1 MTFRTL
7 KTVTLGC
14 RVNQYETE
22 YLRQGFER
30 LGYRDAVDGEPVD
43 LCIVNGC
50 VVTAESEAK
59 TRKAIR
65 RLAKKYPQA
74 EIIVTGCYAAR
85 AADEAAAMPGVVEVV
100 ADKRQ
105 LPDLLARRGLA
116 DVPTGIE
123 RFPSRRRAYV
133 KVQDGCLGRCSY
145 CIVPTV
151 RPYMTSRPA
160 DEVLREVRRL
170 LEHGHREIVLTGIHL
185 GAYGKAED
193 DKRGER
199 GEERRERGEYEG
211 GKNLQISKS
220 PNLIS
225 RIPRP
230 SSLAP
235 RPSLADLVRRITD
248 INGDFRMRLSSIEA
262 AEVSPELIS
271 LMAERRDR
279 ICPFLHLP
287 MQSGSDAVLQR
298 MNRRWTARQFIQHCR
313 EIQSSLDR
321 PALCTDAIVGFP
333 GETEADFAATCR
345 VAEEVGFAKIHVF
358 RFSPRPGTLAADM
371 PGQVTNRIVQRRA
384 GELGEI
390 ERMLRRRYC
399 RSLIGRKLQVMV
411 ETTIPERPGWVL
423 GTSEYHI
430 PVALPGDQGL
440 IGRFAWVTADSEEN
454 GWIWALCRK

>member
-1 MTFRTL
+1 MPNI

-30 LGYRDAVDGEPVD
+30 LGYQEAVDGEPVD
-43 LCIVNGC
+43 LCIVNSC

-59 TRKAIR
+59 SRKAIR

-74 EIIVTGCYAAR
+74 EIIVVGCYAAR
-85 AADEAAAMPGVVEVV
+85 AAEEAAAMPGVVEVV
-100 ADKRQ
+100 SDKRQ
-105 LPDLLARRGLA
+105 LPDLLARRGLT

-123 RFPSRRRAYV
+123 RFPSKRRAYV

-145 CIVPTV
+145 CIVPIV

-160 DEVLREVRRL
+160 DEVLCEVRRL
-170 LEHGHREIVLTGIHL
+170 IENGHREIVLTGIHL
-185 GAYGKAED
+185 GK
-193 DKRGER
+193 
-199 GEERRERGEYEG
+199 YEG
-211 GKNLQISKS
+211 RGGET
-220 PNLIS
+220 
-225 RIPRP
+225 

-248 INGDFRMRLSSIEA
+248 IDGDFRVRLSSIEA

-287 MQSGSDAVLQR
+287 MQSGSDAVLQQ
-298 MNRRWTARQFIQHCR
+298 MNRPSTARPFIRRCR
-313 EIQSSLDR
+313 EIQSALDR
-321 PALCTDAIVGFP
+321 PAICTDAIVGFP
-333 GETEADFAATCR
+333 GETEADFQSTCR
-345 VAEEVGFAKIHVF
+345 AAEEVGFAKIHVF
-358 RFSPRPGTLAADM
+358 RFSPRPGTPAADM
-371 PGQVTNRIVQRRA
+371 PGQITNRIVQQRA

-390 ERMLRRRYC
+390 GKMLRRRYC
-399 RSLIGRKLQVMV
+399 HSLIGRELQVMV
-411 ETTIPERPGWVL
+411 ESTVPQRPGWVL

-430 PVALPGDQGL
+430 PVALPDDRGL
-440 IGRFAWVTADSEEN
+440 IGQLVWVTADSEED
-454 GWIWALCRK
+454 GWIWAGSSAKNPRPRSLSV

>member
-1 MTFRTL
+1 MTKTL

-30 LGYRDAVDGEPVD
+30 LGYREAVDGRPVD

-65 RLAKKYPQA
+65 RLAKKHPQA
-74 EIIVTGCYAAR
+74 EIIVIGCYAAR
-85 AADEAAAMPGVVEVV
+85 AADEAAAMPGVVEIV

-105 LPDLLARRGLA
+105 LSDLLARRGLT

-160 DEVLREVRRL
+160 DEVLDEVRRL
-170 LEHGHREIVLTGIHL
+170 IENGHREIVLTGIHL
-185 GAYGKAED
+185 GAYGNDEC
-193 DKRGER
+193 RMMNVE
-199 GEERRERGEYEG
+199 
-211 GKNLQISKS
+211 L
-220 PNLIS
+220 L
-225 RIPRP
+225 PR
-230 SSLAP
+230 SSDIHHSSFNIHHSS
-235 RPSLADLVRRITD
+235 PSLADLVRRITD
-248 INGDFRMRLSSIEA
+248 IDGDFRVRLSSIEA

-271 LMAERRDR
+271 LMAERRER

-298 MNRRWTARQFIQHCR
+298 MNRRWTARQFIQRCR
-313 EIQSSLDR
+313 EIQSALDR
-321 PALCTDAIVGFP
+321 PAICTDAIVGFP

-390 ERMLRRRYC
+390 GRMLRRRYC
-399 RSLIGRKLQVMV
+399 RSLVGRKLQVMV
-411 ETTIPERPGWVL
+411 ETTIPEWPGWVL

-430 PVALPGDQGL
+430 PVALPGDRGL
-440 IGRFAWVTADSEEN
+440 IGQFAWVTADSEEN

>member
-1 MTFRTL
+1 MTPRTL

-30 LGYRDAVDGEPVD
+30 LGYRDAIDGEPVD

-65 RLAKKYPQA
+65 RLAKKYPEA

-85 AADEAAAMPGVVEVV
+85 AAEEAAAMPGVVEVV

-105 LPDLLARRGLA
+105 LPGLLARRGLT
-116 DVPTGIE
+116 DVPMGIE
-123 RFPSRRRAYV
+123 RFPSRRRAYI

-160 DEVLREVRRL
+160 EEVLCEVRRL
-170 LEHGHREIVLTGIHL
+170 IENGHREIVLTGIHL
-185 GAYGKAED
+185 GAYGNDEC
-193 DKRGER
+193 RMMNVE
-199 GEERRERGEYEG
+199 
-211 GKNLQISKS
+211 L
-220 PNLIS
+220 L
-225 RIPRP
+225 PRP
-230 SSLAP
+230 SDIHHSSFNIHHSS
-235 RPSLADLVRRITD
+235 PSLADLVRRITD
-248 INGDFRMRLSSIEA
+248 IDGDFRVRLSSIEA

-298 MNRRWTARQFIQHCR
+298 MNRPSTARQFIRRCR

-333 GETEADFAATCR
+333 GETEADFQATCR
-345 VAEEVGFAKIHVF
+345 AAEEVGFAKIHVF
-358 RFSPRPGTLAADM
+358 RFSPRQGTPAADM
-371 PGQVTNRIVQRRA
+371 PGQVANRIVQRRA
-384 GELGEI
+384 GKLGGI
-390 ERMLRRRYC
+390 GGILRRRYC
-399 RSLIGRKLQVMV
+399 RRLVGRKLQVMV
-411 ETTIPERPGWVL
+411 ETTVPERPGWVL

-430 PVALPGDQGL
+430 PVALPGDRGL
-440 IGRFAWVTADSEEN
+440 IGQFVWVTADSEED
-454 GWIWALCRK
+454 GSIWAWSDINNPKPLGIPV